1 MAEDDGI
8 KPEAAET
15 TSADATTSA
24 TAEAAEL
31 ESIGSQAAYDAFLA
45 DAKAIEP
52 GFIEECCADIALTY
66 QSVVRGVENVLGSGA
81 VVVGRLPSVNVVEL
95 SMLPRLAQGLA
106 FAALRVD
113 RELEI
118 ASFGKLFERAQQLR
132 RKLRKAADA
141 LAEARLLPDADVDE
155 VWLRGK
161 HDVLDDCLSL
171 VALLRRN
178 EARIA
183 GRSPVVASDLVEA
196 EQLVGQ
202 LRVMLGQQGLESD
215 GGVPSLVKAVEIR
228 DRFWTLLNQRYD
240 VLWRCGAWLYGHSV
254 DERVPPL
261 PVRPA
266 LIGTARSVPVEQA
279 APRSVPE
286 QRRIRS
292 PPPLMPAPS
301 PVRPPSS
308 EPVVR
313 DSTRHLHDLQR
324 ELERKARFL
333 VRIGVVPPR
342 S

>member
-1 MAEDDGI
+1 MAEDDSSR
-8 KPEAAET
+8 PEASET
-15 TSADATTSA
+15 PSVD
-24 TAEAAEL
+24 AAEL
-31 ESIGSQAAYDAFLA
+31 ESIGSRAAYDAFLA
-45 DAKAIEP
+45 DARAIEP
-52 GFIEECCADIALTY
+52 GFIEECCADIVLAY
-66 QSVVRGVENVLGSGA
+66 RSVVHGVENVLGSGS
-81 VVVGRLPSVNVVEL
+81 VVVGRLPNVNVVEL
-95 SMLPRLAQGLA
+95 SMLPRLAQALA
-106 FAALRVD
+106 FAALQVE
-113 RELEI
+113 RELEL
-118 ASFGKLFERAQQLR
+118 ASFGKLYDRVQHLR

-141 LAEARLLPDADVDE
+141 LAESRLLPDADVDE

-202 LRVMLGQQGLESD
+202 LRVMLGQQGVESS
-215 GGVPSLVKAVEIR
+215 GGATSLVNAVEIR

-240 VLWRCGAWLYGHSV
+240 VLWRCGAWLYGRAV

-266 LIGTARSVPVEQA
+266 LIGKARSAPVEQE

-286 QRRIRS
+286 QRRIMN
-292 PPPLMPAPS
+292 PPPLMPAPPPVSS
-301 PVRPPSS
+301 PASV
-308 EPVVR
+308 PVVR
-313 DSTRHLHDLQR
+313 DSTRHLQDLQR

-333 VRIGVVPPR
+333 VRIGVVQPR
-342 S
+342 N